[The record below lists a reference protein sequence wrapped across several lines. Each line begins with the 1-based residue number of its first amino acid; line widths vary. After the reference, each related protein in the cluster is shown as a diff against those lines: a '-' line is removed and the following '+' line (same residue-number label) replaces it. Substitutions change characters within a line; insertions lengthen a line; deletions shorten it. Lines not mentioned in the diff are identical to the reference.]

1 MRMLF
6 PNRLALAC
14 VTFACFLGE
23 AIGEEEED
31 EEDETSYFIVS
42 ATIMVILT
50 AMVAF
55 SVLFERGR
63 ETLEEET
70 DASLEPVLK
79 SLFQELTL
87 LGFIGLSLFLLDKLD
102 AVHALSED
110 MFGEDDAIG
119 EISESV
125 HMALFLVMVI
135 FLGTVIMLIRIGSQI
150 SRKWQTWEADILDQ
164 ERIYDNLRV
173 LMKEPRSIFHG
184 YFTYGEHE
192 AYQLLVYSALR
203 RDLVSSTAVDP
214 HFNFAEY
221 LTVLLGHILAEI
233 VEVPVETWLGLW
245 VFMLIAWVCNLLL
258 STQAQ
263 ALLIII
269 FGYSLPIM
277 IRFIHGKVL
286 QIKFDMCDHAE
297 LEKPFH
303 SAEIEME
310 LTENS
315 RYKFTEAD
323 ELLRAQNSVKTDG
336 TLQGSQFQR
345 FLNIFTPNSYEP
357 FNLIGRYGERS
368 NYNHETHHHRWWHG
382 ENKAPAHAPE
392 FTLELMRYCLL
403 FNSIYVAVCFLIFFP
418 AITKSA
424 SAGDISTHLAVAILV
439 IGIIPPIWTLS
450 LAPLAVQEFVITS
463 NLENMK
469 NNRVIE
475 QGVRR
480 MKTRS
485 AFLALK
491 VIYMMAS
498 GSHKKEEQRNSII
511 SPPEEKESE
520 QSVTQTLKQK
530 KVWHEI
536 FKIMDEDD
544 SDSLSKEE
552 LETLMKKVLG
562 DNITDSQI
570 EDIISALDKDGDND
584 ISFEEFFKY
593 VNGISSM
600 IDEQAEAEKISD
612 AIFDMIDKPDPDAEQ
627 VLDAHGHAEEDEIS
641 IKELQDICNDFKQE
655 LSPDDVFQVIK
666 DIDEDGNGKL
676 NKEEFFELLQRLDI
690 VPTEKHE

>member
-1 MRMLF
+1 MKLL
-6 PNRLALAC
+6 PSRLAITCVALAC
-14 VTFACFLGE
+14 FFGEALGE
-23 AIGEEEED
+23 EEPDEED
-31 EEDETSYFIVS
+31 EEEISYFVVS

-55 SVLFERGR
+55 SVLFEQGR
-63 ETLEEET
+63 ERLEEAT
-70 DASLEPVLK
+70 PASLQPVLR
-79 SLFQELTL
+79 SLFAELTL
-87 LGFIGLSLFLLDKLD
+87 LGFIGLSLFLLDKLE
-102 AVHALSED
+102 AVHVLSED
-110 MFGEDDAIG
+110 LFGEEDAIG
-119 EISESV
+119 ETSESV
-125 HMALFLVMVI
+125 HMALFSVMVI
-135 FLGTVIMLIRIGSQI
+135 FLGTVLHLISLGSQV
-150 SRKWQTWEADILDQ
+150 SLKWQRWEENILDTKLIH
-164 ERIYDNLRV
+164 ENVRELTKRP
-173 LMKEPRSIFHG
+173 MSCFG
-184 YFTYGEHE
+184 YFHNGEHE
-192 AYQLLVYSALR
+192 EFQVLVYSALR
-203 RDLVSSTAVDP
+203 RGLIDRAAVDP

-221 LTVLLGHILAEI
+221 LSTLMGSTLAEI
-233 VEVPVETWLGLW
+233 VEIPSGSWLGLW
-245 VFMLIAWVCNLLL
+245 VFMLVAWLCNVLLDK
-258 STQAQ
+258 TIQAV
-263 ALLIII
+263 LVIIL
-269 FGYSLPIM
+269 GYSLPAILRI
-277 IRFIHGKVL
+277 IRGKL
-286 QIKFDMCDHAE
+286 LKIKFDMCDHAE

-310 LTENS
+310 LTDNS

-323 ELLRAQNSVKTDG
+323 ELLRAQNSVKMDG

-424 SAGDISTHLAVAILV
+424 SAGDISTHLAVAVLV

-498 GSHKKEEQRNSII
+498 GSHKKEAQRNSIE
-511 SPPEEKESE
+511 SRPEEKESE

-544 SDSLSKEE
+544 SDTLSQDE
-552 LETLMKKVLG
+552 LQTLLKKVLG
-562 DNITDSQI
+562 SRITEAQI
-570 EDIISALDKDGDND
+570 QDVIQALDKDGDDN
-584 ISFEEFFKY
+584 ISFEEFFKFA
-593 VNGISSM
+593 NDISNNT
-600 IDEQAEAEKISD
+600 DEQERAEEISD
-612 AIFDMIDKPDPDAEQ
+612 AIFDIIDQPDPA
-627 VLDAHGHAEEDEIS
+627 APEEDGDAEIS
-641 IKELQDICNDFKQE
+641 IKELESMCNDFKQE